1 VHHACVGRLESLV
14 AEKGPLTP
22 SQRTL
27 RGRISAYALHA
38 GHDPRVTTAP
48 ARAAFLARFER
59 EVDAVD
65 PEGKLD
71 PIERARRVVYLRRL
85 YFARLAYLSHVA
97 RREGAAARKRA
108 RAPQP
113 MASSATP
120 QETGDVR

>member
-1 VHHACVGRLESLV
+1 M
-14 AEKGPLTP
+14 AEKRPLTP
-22 SQRTL
+22 TQRTL

-71 PIERARRVVYLRRL
+71 PVERARRVVYLRRL
-85 YFARLAYLSHVA
+85 YFARLAYLSNAA
-97 RREGAAARKRA
+97 RMEKAAARKRA
-108 RAPQP
+108 RKPRP
-113 MASSATP
+113 TASSAAP
-120 QETGDVR
+120 AGGPDGS